1 MDFHILIVI
10 GCVFG
15 ASLLSFLFINKI
27 FRRKTFEE
35 VVAEKR
41 AMSANLYAQNKSA
54 GSNPASQRK
63 PKKKEL
69 KREKK
74 QRQREQQKDNA
85 SQEDQDDFSDG
96 GHSEEQGS
104 VQLEEESSQPGLSKQ
119 HVEFEPDPEVM
130 NDHHHHQQQQQR
142 RPSNAEKENHPSN
155 NNNNNNNNNISGK
168 KNKKDKR
175 NGAGGAKSAPV
186 VGILVNKNDVI
197 AVRQTPV
204 DETPVLN
211 NFEVRV
217 PKDVVELKK
226 QEHNNNSK
234 QQQQQQAQ
242 KRNGGPAKKEKPT
255 LISAALEQAVEVP
268 HVPKQAAAPKQQ
280 QHQTSGGSPKQ
291 VQHKQAKQQQQQQ
304 PGNKRQKDT
313 MLTAKDLVQA
323 LDKLAEHQTIGVSA
337 LMNVFA
343 RAELNRSEIQILID
357 YLLNKQ
363 QDMPANHGEWSDD
376 ICQKLKRQLEE
387 KEKLLAEE
395 QEASSGIQAKLR
407 ELRQEINTERAQIH
421 SRSQA
426 YNEKLLGKDQELTAL
441 NQELASANEKLALER
456 QQFQAK
462 LMCEKQLRVDMLP
475 QLQRLQ
481 QDLAHK
487 EKIIADMTSFV
498 NAEAHAETELIQQQA
513 QQIMTLEQ
521 QRDELEARLN
531 NSVFELEQRKQLETE
546 NSELK
551 VELRNLNNALESA
564 GADLTHSQSELARV
578 RNTELQELRQQ
589 TVSLEASNVSLNK
602 QLSKANSH
610 AVQVSALQ
618 SEQAQAQS
626 ETLIALQAKLRTL
639 NDAQATQRQQTSA
652 LHTQLEE
659 AQQRAEQLQHKEQ
672 QLQLELHE
680 QREKN
685 NDVRMKNWK
694 LIEALQNAEATRTTT
709 RTAKTKTNTAQT
721 TSLGQQHNQL
731 QEQQQQLQ
739 QQQQQQKATA
749 AANGGGE
756 LRAAATTGSIK
767 AEQQRIRELY
777 QRLYPDAVKAHA
789 ATALNASFDEWL
801 EQVLLTHIKQQ
812 QQQQPAA
819 AISSSNKSTQSN
831 NNSSSSSSDHNSTSS
846 SSSTHNN
853 ISSNNSNS
861 NSKSFSSSSG
871 SAVEQQELHT
881 QNLKLRKRNDELTQ
895 LVTKTSNTLV
905 DLEQRAREQD
915 EHWRGIVSQKEQ
927 LISKLQQHHA
937 SNGEQDI

>member
-685 NDVRMKNWK
+685 N
-694 LIEALQNAEATRTTT
+694 
-709 RTAKTKTNTAQT
+709 
-721 TSLGQQHNQL
+721 QQHNQL